1 MTDDPGGTPDP
12 GEPEPDA
19 TLRRFQILSL
29 DGGGLKGLF
38 SAAVL
43 AHLEQDLNV
52 VIADHFDLIVGT
64 STGGLVALGLGAGL
78 RPAEIVEFYES
89 NGTTIFGKGR
99 GKIRAAFKAKH
110 SADTLRR
117 ALVEVFG
124 DRTLG
129 SSTTPLVVPS
139 YSLDT
144 QDVYL
149 FKTPHH
155 KRLRRDWKEKMVDV
169 AMATTAAP
177 TFLPAFRLGDHRLVD
192 GGLWANNP
200 TLVGVVEAV
209 SMFEVPLEE
218 IHILSLGTT
227 DEVTDLGNRVDNGG
241 WLDWAR
247 TGVDPLLRA
256 QNLGTFHSAE
266 HLVRPDH
273 ILRINTPVPAGL
285 FELDY
290 VDTKRI
296 NGRAADVSRRRSD
309 DVDPFAQH
317 QPREYKPLYTIEAP
331 DG

>member
-1 MTDDPGGTPDP
+1 MTTVSTSPAETQTAAPIP
-12 GEPEPDA
+12 PE
-19 TLRRFQILSL
+19 RFQILSL

-43 AHLEQDLNV
+43 AHLEDDLGV
-52 VIADHFDLIVGT
+52 TLADHFDLIVGT
-64 STGGLVALGLGAGL
+64 STGGLVSLGLGAGL
-78 RPAEIVEFYES
+78 RPAEIVEFYE
-89 NGTTIFGKGR
+89 NKGTTIFGNGR
-99 GKIRAAFKAKH
+99 RKLLSMLKAKH
-110 SADTLRR
+110 SADRLQA

-129 SSTTPLVVPS
+129 SSVVPLVVPS

-144 QDVYL
+144 QDVYV

-155 KRLRRDWKEKMVDV
+155 ERLRRDWKETMVDV

-177 TFLPAFRLGDHRLVD
+177 TFLPAFRLGNHRLID
-192 GGLWANNP
+192 GGVWANNP

-209 SMFEVPLEE
+209 SMFDVPLEA
-218 IHILSLGTT
+218 IHVLSLGTT

-256 QNLGTFHSAE
+256 QNLGTFHAAE

-285 FELDY
+285 FELDRLDS
-290 VDTKRI
+290 VKI
-296 NGRAADVSRRRSD
+296 SGRAADVSRRCS
-309 DVDPFAQH
+309 VAADPFAQH
-317 QPREYKPLYTIEAP
+317 RPQEYTPHYTIGAP
-331 DG
+331 DR